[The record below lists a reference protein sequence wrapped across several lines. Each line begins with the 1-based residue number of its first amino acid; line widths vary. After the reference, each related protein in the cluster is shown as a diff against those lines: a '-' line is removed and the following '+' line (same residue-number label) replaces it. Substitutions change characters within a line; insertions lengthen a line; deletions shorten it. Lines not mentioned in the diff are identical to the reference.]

1 MALIEIIKQAGTVV
15 VEAVQEHPVAAAV
28 GAVAGVG
35 IVGGVVF
42 WRKRKKATKALIDAK
57 KTMDTIEAVANG
69 QLVIVESPA
78 LNAVRDAVNNL
89 NEVTGGAA
97 LSGVAK

>member
-78 LNAVRDAVNNL
+78 LKAVRDSVNNL

-97 LSGVAK
+97 LSGIAK